1 MDGYHKSVLI
11 NEILEFL
18 DVQKDLWYLDCTLG
32 DGGYSLEILKKGGNI
47 FGIDAD
53 PQALSRSTKRFEDE
67 GISEDRFILKN
78 GNFSQI
84 DELVGKNQEIR
95 GIILDLGVSTLQ
107 LKDPKRGF
115 SFLNSGPIDMRMNP
129 ELSVRAVDL
138 LNALNKGELM
148 ELFRNYG
155 EETQAKQIAQAIVDA
170 RPIETTV
177 KLAEIVEKAVGGRYS
192 KIHPATKVFQALR
205 IAVNDELESLK
216 MVLPKALDLIMP
228 GGRIIVVSFHSLE
241 DGIVKH
247 TFKDWESS
255 NRGEILTDKPIIPT
269 DREIG
274 ENISSRSSKLRVF
287 QKEK

>member
-18 DVQKDLWYLDCTLG
+18 DVQKDSWYLDCTLG

-47 FGIDAD
+47 IGIDAD
-53 PQALSRSTKRFEDE
+53 PQALSRSRKRFEDE
-67 GISEDRFILKN
+67 GIDEGRFILKN

-84 DELVGKNQEIR
+84 DELVGKDQEIK

-155 EETQAKQIAQAIVDA
+155 EESQSKQIAQAIVDA

-216 MVLPKALDLIMP
+216 IVLPKALELIMP

-241 DGIVKH
+241 DAIVKH
-247 TFKDWESS
+247 TFKDWENT
-255 NRGEILTDKPIIPT
+255 NRGEIMTDKPIIPT